1 MSSIGKINSSL
12 FGATQETT
20 LTLANLNFD
29 FALYKVEAPA
39 EYQALGKCLTKNRLN
54 AAESGNEHIFA
65 RKLAALFS
73 QALPPTPNLVRIYGN
88 RVSEIVQEVSNDTAK
103 GSNNRGLFSNW
114 LGPDATSIWAAATS
128 GSGAISAHL
137 LACMLARIWSSSEAV
152 AIWKEI
158 IQARKDILSKID
170 VSDPMKPAAHF
181 AAQID
186 LTESQ
191 ISGWDSSARAWLEV
205 ADKSKLRQQRQLLL
219 LIENAGIPINDESDT
234 YTSVLKAWT
243 TALTAMENIAS
254 GIPQSIKDGS
264 ALLALSSWHLYPD
277 MFVLGAGPDR
287 VVQNDPLVPAGG
299 MVTLGQTS
307 YSARSD
313 DKPFWSLPLAYLKYY
328 GDPVTTSRIF
338 GDHASRLSIS
348 EFNYVVFGSILS
360 NWGVYGKNISMAA
373 EFLIVLDEF
382 LLRNGCYDLKGHE
395 SWTRMLSKT
404 AQKYL
409 SASENEKK
417 SIQSLVMRGH
427 RRYKDFLCS
436 LSGQWLPLWGLAH
449 ADTLIS
455 LSKDRDTAVAILRLL
470 AQNIGCTDP
479 SSLLI
484 RYACPK
490 KDNQGTTRARRKWE
504 YASAI
509 KSTEM
514 SKKRK
519 LDPLMDLS
527 GHIRWAN
534 VASWPKHSHGEEY
547 QDVNDVI
554 TTYIHDSEFTWQS
567 KLGRLPLN
575 YLPLHS
581 PSFDPKEI
589 GEINTGFD
597 PEGIMKAFTDFDTEG
612 IIYETKLS
620 EEIRYECL
628 IGDPTDAALFK
639 QADRNISSSRM
650 LDIELVLNILRCGW
664 LDRNKVVEFLDF
676 SGEFQQSKVPQN
688 VQSLRALAAA
698 INVYELMPG
707 ATISTGVFS
716 LPLEEAL
723 WLPSEPGETPSVIK
737 PEIELKEMGSPF
749 HGSFV
754 SPNEWDTRTIDLMN
768 PFSNTSWGS
777 QRDEV
782 KSPERPPEPRDCKIR
797 TVELS
802 RAQVFSCIAMFE
814 TRNINLDPRSLER
827 VMAIST
833 GNSLYVAM
841 PLITDPFD
849 CPGPSEVKHVV
860 GNIGRPGISL
870 MIPPVVPMVR
880 KVDESQWVMINHTD
894 FDGYLSD
901 AFQHTSLHLSFT
913 RYELPVMSEH
923 GYQGAE
929 ASFIETIVSIF
940 DRKEWVADLDVLSAL
955 NHPILERVGAH
966 DITCIHKCP
975 LKQPTSCLTSI
986 DSWHEF
992 LDQPENPCV
1001 IRSTQ
1006 NWIGRLSTA
1015 ALSVQQGARTVILK
1029 NADQVCWECL
1039 LQRYRMDSSSDDR
1052 RLAFIS

>member
-1 MSSIGKINSSL
+1 MSSIGKFNASL
-12 FGATQETT
+12 LGATQETT

-29 FALYKVEAPA
+29 FSLYKVEAPA
-39 EYQALGKCLTKNRLN
+39 EYQALGKCLTKNRLD

-88 RVSEIVQEVSNDTAK
+88 RASEIVQEVSNDTAK

-137 LACMLARIWSSSEAV
+137 LACMLARIWTSSEAV

-186 LTESQ
+186 ITESQ

-205 ADKSKLRQQRQLLL
+205 ADKSKLRQQKQLLL
-219 LIENAGIPINDESDT
+219 LIENAGIPISDGSDT

-243 TALTAMENIAS
+243 TALTTMENIAS

-264 ALLALSSWHLYPD
+264 AILALSSWHLYPD

-287 VVQNDPLVPAGG
+287 VIQNDPLVPASG

-307 YSARSD
+307 YSTRSD
-313 DKPFWSLPLAYLKYY
+313 DGPFWSLPLAYLRYY

-348 EFNYVVFGSILS
+348 DFNYVVFGSILS
-360 NWGVYGKNISMAA
+360 NWGIYGKSISMAA
-373 EFLIVLDEF
+373 EFLVALDEF
-382 LLRNGCYDLKGHE
+382 LLRNGCYDVKGHE
-395 SWTRMLSKT
+395 SWIRMLSKT

-417 SIQSLVMRGH
+417 FIQSLIMRGH
-427 RRYKDFLCS
+427 RRYKNFFS
-436 LSGQWLPLWGLAH
+436 SKSGQWLPLWGLAH

-455 LSKDRDTAVAILRLL
+455 LAKDIETAVSILRLV
-470 AQNIGCTDP
+470 AQDIGCTDP

-484 RYACPK
+484 RYPCWMV
-490 KDNQGTTRARRKWE
+490 DDRFTGEISSSLNTVDDTHTHMCE

-509 KSTEM
+509 RRNEM
-514 SKKRK
+514 SKKGN

-527 GHIRWAN
+527 GHVRWSGMDA
-534 VASWPKHSHGEEY
+534 ASRPEDSHGEEY
-547 QDVNDVI
+547 KDINDVSVI
-554 TTYIHDSEFTWQS
+554 VMAESEFKWLSPPLAPSIPFQRSHSEETTYE
-567 KLGRLPLN
+567 
-575 YLPLHS
+575 Y
-581 PSFDPKEI
+581 
-589 GEINTGFD
+589 
-597 PEGIMKAFTDFDTEG
+597 IM
-612 IIYETKLS
+612 
-620 EEIRYECL
+620 
-628 IGDPTDAALFK
+628 GDPMGVALFK
-639 QADRNISSSRM
+639 RADRDISGSEM
-650 LDIELVLNILRCGW
+650 LDIELVLTILRCGW
-664 LDRNKVVEFLDF
+664 LDRNKMVGFLDF
-676 SGEFQQSKVPQN
+676 SGEFQRSGVPQH
-688 VQSLRALAAA
+688 VESLRALAAA

-707 ATISTGVFS
+707 ATISTSVFS
-716 LPLEEAL
+716 LPLEDAL
-723 WLPSEPGETPSVIK
+723 WLPCDPDDAALGKNSEIEPKGKVFHRSIVKRRIGSSVKRRGINKDPETPV
-737 PEIELKEMGSPF
+737 
-749 HGSFV
+749 
-754 SPNEWDTRTIDLMN
+754 PNI
-768 PFSNTSWGS
+768 SWRSKQG
-777 QRDEV
+777 QAE
-782 KSPERPPEPRDCKIR
+782 SPEGPPEPLDRKIG

-802 RAQVFSCIAMFE
+802 RSQIFSCIAMFE
-814 TRNINLDPRSLER
+814 TRNINLEPRSLER
-827 VMAIST
+827 D
-833 GNSLYVAM
+833 GDFRWE
-841 PLITDPFD
+841 LIIRGDATNKR
-849 CPGPSEVKHVV
+849 SHVV

-870 MIPPVVPMVR
+870 MIPPVAPMVR

-894 FDGYLSD
+894 FDGCLSD
-901 AFQHTSLHLSFT
+901 SFQHTSLHLSFT
-913 RYELPVMSEH
+913 RYELPVISEH

-955 NHPILERVGAH
+955 NHFSLERVGAH
-966 DITCIHKCP
+966 EITCTHKSR

-992 LDQPENPCV
+992 LDQPQNPCV
-1001 IRSTQ
+1001 VQSAR

-1015 ALSVQQGARTVILK
+1015 ALSIQQGARTVILK
-1029 NADQVCWECL
+1029 DADQVCWECL
-1039 LQRYRMDSSSDDR
+1039 LQRCEMDWTVDNK